1 MANVD
6 VAVVEVKYC
15 VVSSVV
21 LICCTLKEVSIAV
34 LGVSFLIV
42 ILSEA
47 AGALAKTTLLP
58 VMV

>member
-1 MANVD
+1 MD

-42 ILSEA
+42 ILSEV